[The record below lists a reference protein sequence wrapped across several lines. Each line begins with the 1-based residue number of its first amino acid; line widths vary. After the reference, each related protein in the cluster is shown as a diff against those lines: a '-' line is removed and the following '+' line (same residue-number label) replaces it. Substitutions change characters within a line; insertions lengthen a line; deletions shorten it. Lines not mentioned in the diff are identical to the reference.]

1 MLSITMHLS
10 SIYFLLFTGD
20 TLGKLIVN
28 IEDVDF
34 LEVERIQKEGAL
46 IETSMRKT
54 SCEGVRVRLF

>member
-46 IETSMRKT
+46 IETIMRKT